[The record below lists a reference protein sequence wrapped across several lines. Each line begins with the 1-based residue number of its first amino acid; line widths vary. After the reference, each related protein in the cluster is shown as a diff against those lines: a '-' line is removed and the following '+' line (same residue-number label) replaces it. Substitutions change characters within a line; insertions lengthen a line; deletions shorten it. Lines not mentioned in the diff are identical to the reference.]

1 VVNIYIGKQ
10 KVVWI
15 LKLRENGWEAA
26 ASALR
31 QGDPISPYLF
41 LFCADAL
48 SSLLVKAERTWF
60 IEGFPTSRR
69 EPRINHLFFC
79 I

>member
-26 ASALR
+26 ASTVERALLLCTVPLLHLTQDFLLSFLR
-31 QGDPISPYLF
+31 FLVRNSP
-41 LFCADAL
+41 
-48 SSLLVKAERTWF
+48 SLHKDEDM
-60 IEGFPTSRR
+60 IY
-69 EPRINHLFFC
+69 
-79 I
+79 

>member
-31 QGDPISPYLF
+31 CDRS
-41 LFCADAL
+41 
-48 SSLLVKAERTWF
+48 
-60 IEGFPTSRR
+60 
-69 EPRINHLFFC
+69 
-79 I
+79 